1 MGTFIIWRPP
11 RRHLSVSRRSCS
23 ADPRYAAMLCSGSIY
38 ADSDTAPIAHP
49 YLWGIDAQSI
59 LPPDLAAI
67 MPHLDTYHPPYVR
80 RPPPSITHPDI
91 SLVIAV
97 EWDSTIAYDWW
108 RLFMWT
114 PLRWRRARDDVYAR
128 RLEFVQYLSMVGRR
142 VEALIPGQ
150 TIPPGVSGRSRDDFR
165 KLGVGPHAGPRCGES
180 TLTTSLTPDRAHRP
194 RPIVSLP
201 AHLC

>member
-1 MGTFIIWRPP
+1 
-11 RRHLSVSRRSCS
+11 
-23 ADPRYAAMLCSGSIY
+23 MLCSGSIY

-91 SLVIAV
+91 SLVVAV

-128 RLEFVQYLSMVGRR
+128 RLELVQYLLMV
-142 VEALIPGQ
+142 
-150 TIPPGVSGRSRDDFR
+150 
-165 KLGVGPHAGPRCGES
+165 
-180 TLTTSLTPDRAHRP
+180 
-194 RPIVSLP
+194 
-201 AHLC
+201 

>member
-1 MGTFIIWRPP
+1 
-11 RRHLSVSRRSCS
+11 
-23 ADPRYAAMLCSGSIY
+23 MLCSGSIY

-91 SLVIAV
+91 SLVVAV

-128 RLEFVQYLSMVGRR
+128 RLELVQYLLMVGRCSSAGDQYLPTSQAKPYHP
-142 VEALIPGQ
+142 VFLDLLATISENLELGHMQDLGAVSPTLISP
-150 TIPPGVSGRSRDDFR
+150 
-165 KLGVGPHAGPRCGES
+165 
-180 TLTTSLTPDRAHRP
+180 LTPDRAHRS
-194 RPIVSLP
+194 RPIVSPLAQP
-201 AHLC
+201 R